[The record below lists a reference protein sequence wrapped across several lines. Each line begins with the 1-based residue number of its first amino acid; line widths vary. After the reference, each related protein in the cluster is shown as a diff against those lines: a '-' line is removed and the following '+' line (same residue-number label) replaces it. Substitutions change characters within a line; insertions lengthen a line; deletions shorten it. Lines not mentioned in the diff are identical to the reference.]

1 MNDARL
7 IKAIP
12 QKRLRLI
19 RGDAS
24 KPPVVGDLGET
35 DQAYPGPWGPMV
47 LVCFVSADGN
57 TEWEAEAYESE
68 LQPVEMATSHTLPRT
83 GAAGKRSWFQRI
95 FGRGPGR

>member
-19 RGDAS
+19 RGDSS

-35 DQAYPGPWGPMV
+35 DQAYSGFWGPMV
-47 LVCFVSADGN
+47 LVYFVSADGN

-68 LQPVEMATSHTLPRT
+68 LGPIEMATNEALQWT
-83 GAAGKRSWFQRI
+83 GVAESRSWLQRL